1 MKIKVWMLVVVAFV
15 LGSFVS
21 VGVAAANTK
30 HLEERTCDDIVRYPN
45 GSLVCE
51 INLQNENDT
60 IIVHELK

>member
-1 MKIKVWMLVVVAFV
+1 MKVKVWMLVVVAFV

-21 VGVAAANTK
+21 VGVATANTK
-30 HLEERTCDDIVRYPN
+30 HLEERTCDDIVYYPN

-51 INLQNENDT
+51 INLQSENDT